1 MKKLLID
8 MRTLKVFLVRA
19 QKEKRQTGDKTCM
32 LQKYMNSHGMLVEI
46 RMIKAIPVT
55 SQVEMRERLLE
66 IRAKRSFL

>member
-46 RMIKAIPVT
+46 
-55 SQVEMRERLLE
+55 
-66 IRAKRSFL
+66 